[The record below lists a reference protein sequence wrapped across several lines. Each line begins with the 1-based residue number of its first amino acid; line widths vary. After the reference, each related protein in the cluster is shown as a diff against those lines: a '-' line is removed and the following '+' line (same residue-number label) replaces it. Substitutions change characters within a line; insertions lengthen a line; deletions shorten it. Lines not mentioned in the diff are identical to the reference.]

1 MIRTAFF
8 LILLFGTLCA
18 PLLATE
24 SPPSAG
30 ACVILHQQQLLLVQ
44 DRISSRYSLSGG
56 YIDAGE
62 TPAQAALRELYE
74 ETGLRGRVTA
84 ELGRWQRA
92 QVFACQTLSPI
103 QAQTSSGFVS
113 ILQAP
118 NLGGEILNARLIDAT
133 QLPQDQRRFPAQL
146 DWLAPRLADV
156 PESQVQWV
164 TDFSAGASALHQAE
178 LPPIQRLQQWLGPDA
193 TWLLTGNLLGSAP
206 FQLALLP
213 FLLPLLGWPRVRS
226 LLFAMVLL
234 TLVVNLLKEGI
245 AWPRPFHLDPLLAQR
260 SAQGFGMPSGHA
272 ASTLLYWGLLLT
284 SLPALRPWQG
294 GVLALLLAGLAG
306 VARVWLGVHFFSDVV
321 AGLALGALLLALR
334 APLAALAARQSPWG
348 ILLLVSTLAAWL
360 TQSTTLGGL
369 AMFTLGLASGNLLQL
384 ERHPTPALRAA
395 LLALAGGLV
404 IAGLQLVVPMLTS
417 SSLLILAGNGLLYGG
432 LGFWLSAG
440 LWWLL
445 SVVPTGS
452 PPGSP
457 TPR

>member
-1 MIRTAFF
+1 MFRVVFC
-8 LILLFGTLCA
+8 LL
-18 PLLATE
+18 LLLGGALPASRAE
-24 SPPSAG
+24 SPPSAA
-30 ACVILHQQQLLLVQ
+30 ACVIRHQQGILLVQ
-44 DRISSRYSLSGG
+44 DRLSSRYSLSGG
-56 YIDAGE
+56 YIDRGE
-62 TPAQAALRELYE
+62 TPEQAALRELFE
-74 ETGLRGRVTA
+74 ETGLQGRVTG

-92 QVFACQTLSPI
+92 RVFACQTLEPLRV
-103 QAQTSSGFVS
+103 QRGTGFVS
-113 ILQAP
+113 LLQAP
-118 NLGGEILNARLIDAT
+118 DLGGEILNARLIAAAD
-133 QLPQDQRRFPAQL
+133 LPPDQRRFPAQL
-146 DWLAPRLADV
+146 DWIAPRLAEV
-156 PESQVQWV
+156 PESQVLWV
-164 TDFSAGASALHQAE
+164 TDFSDAASALHRAE
-178 LPPIQRLQQWLGPDA
+178 LPLIQRLQQWLGPDA
-193 TWLLTGNLLGSAP
+193 LWPRAGNLLGSAP

-213 FLLPLLGWPRVRS
+213 LLLPLLGWSRLRH

-234 TLVVNLLKEGI
+234 TLVVNLLKAGI
-245 AWPRPFHLDPLLAQR
+245 GWPRPFHLQPELARQ

-294 GVLALLLAGLAG
+294 GMLALQLAGLAG

-334 APLAALAARQSPWG
+334 APLAAQAARQSPWG

-395 LLALAGGLV
+395 LLALTGGLV
-404 IAGLQLVVPMLTS
+404 IAGLLLVVPMLTS